1 MSGLSSFFSS
11 VFSTIH
17 NDSEEKPETEA
28 KTETE
33 EAQEEEPEAAAE
45 EEEEEEEPE
54 DTHPAIKEDCTNS
67 GKCAQLAKH
76 FEHCNEKVQNGE
88 GFKGEDCVEE
98 LCMCY
103 VHLCQ

>member
-17 NDSEEKPETEA
+17 NDSDSEKPETEV
-28 KTETE
+28 KNETE
-33 EAQEEEPEAAAE
+33 ESKEEEPEAAAE

-54 DTHPAIKEDCTNS
+54 DTHPAIKEDCMNS

-76 FEHCNEKVQNGE
+76 FEHCNEKVQNGQ

-98 LCMCY
+98 L
-103 VHLCQ
+103 